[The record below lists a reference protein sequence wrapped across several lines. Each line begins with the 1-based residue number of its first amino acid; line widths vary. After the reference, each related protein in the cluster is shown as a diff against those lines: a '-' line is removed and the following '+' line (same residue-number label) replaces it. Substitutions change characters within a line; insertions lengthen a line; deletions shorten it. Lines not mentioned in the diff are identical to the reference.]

1 MKVAENPFDNPDAS
15 LCEKLGRIFEDRD
28 VFLRNSITD
37 LFYKNRFMVGS
48 KLYLGMDKGMGEV
61 VGCGG
66 REISMEEFLKEI
78 GLIIKWMDLEYLLGV
93 MVECKYIYYQYLFL
107 VILVNIKKIKNMVT
121 EIFNGLMVV
130 NIKYF
135 NIFNIFN
142 KYY

>member
-1 MKVAENPFDNPDAS
+1 MDFFNGVICQLFKDNFRTIIFM
-15 LCEKLGRIFEDRD
+15 EKAYINGL
-28 VFLRNSITD
+28 
-37 LFYKNRFMVGS
+37 
-48 KLYLGMDKGMGEV
+48 
-61 VGCGG
+61 
-66 REISMEEFLKEI
+66 MEEFLMEI

-135 NIFNIFN
+135 NIFNFFIKIIN
-142 KYY
+142 KYC